1 MWLLA
6 AYQTKRRSQSYPAQI
21 IHPDLPAQFL
31 QNGEMPM
38 THHGRKVSAAAA
50 NGAKTA
56 EREGEEFESGK
67 RRVLSLYYVLP
78 DTK

>member
-38 THHGRKVSAAAA
+38 TMRKASAAAA